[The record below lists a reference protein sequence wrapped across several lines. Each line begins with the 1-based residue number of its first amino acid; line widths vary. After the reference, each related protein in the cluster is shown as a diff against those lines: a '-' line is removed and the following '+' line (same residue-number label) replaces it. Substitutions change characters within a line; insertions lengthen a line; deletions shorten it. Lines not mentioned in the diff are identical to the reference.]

1 MLQGSGTRSH
11 RGFEFP
17 PATLQGMEFDISA
30 PECELLNRLLT
41 KYRAAMTDIG
51 ETGAAELADGLMRK
65 LNHPMRGGVDQPD
78 AALYSDIGK
87 SIPPEIPV
95 EDRLGTN

>member
-1 MLQGSGTRSH
+1 
-11 RGFEFP
+11 
-17 PATLQGMEFDISA
+17 MEFDLSA

-41 KYRAAMTDIG
+41 KYRSTMA
-51 ETGAAELADGLMRK
+51 ELGASDASELADGLLRK

-78 AALYSDIGK
+78 EALYSDIGK

>member
-1 MLQGSGTRSH
+1 
-11 RGFEFP
+11 
-17 PATLQGMEFDISA
+17 MEFDLSA

-41 KYRAAMTDIG
+41 KYRSTMADL
-51 ETGAAELADGLMRK
+51 GASDATELADGLLRK
-65 LNHPMRGGVDQPD
+65 LNNPMRDDVDQPD
-78 AALYSDIGK
+78 EALYSEVGA